1 MNLHVSTLDPAA
13 QPQPQPQ
20 TQTPVPLARY
30 EMHHYP
36 AALIDIRTL
45 PDGRR
50 LMLRPV
56 LPQDESLLAGLV
68 AQLSA
73 TGRRNRFHGAVNVG
87 AAQLQRMSRIDYSRE
102 LAFVITAF
110 QDAAECVIADARYCV
125 DADAQGA
132 EFALMV
138 DERWQRLGLGCWA
151 MQALCNAAQAAG
163 LTWLHG
169 EVLSDNAP
177 MLSLMQRCGLCC
189 TANPEDDRLM
199 QVQLRLGRAPSARF
213 PTPALARRS
222 ALAWLAR
229 RLSNEAWPDT
239 PPPAGSRHTVG
250 PIGSAS

>member
-1 MNLHVSTLDPAA
+1 MLFRSLDVSTLDPAA
-13 QPQPQPQ
+13 QPQPQ
-20 TQTPVPLARY
+20 TPLPLARY
-30 EMHHYP
+30 EIHHYP

-56 LPQDESLLAGLV
+56 LPQDESLLADLL

-73 TGRRNRFHGAVNVG
+73 AARRNRFHGAVDLG

-110 QDAAECVIADARYCV
+110 QGAAECVIADARYCV

-189 TANPEDDRLM
+189 TADPEDDRLM
-199 QVQLRLGRAPSARF
+199 QVQLRLGHAPSVRPSA
-213 PTPALARRS
+213 AACARRS
-222 ALAWLAR
+222 SLPWFTWRLPSKAWPTEAALA
-229 RLSNEAWPDT
+229 
-239 PPPAGSRHTVG
+239 GSQRAVG
-250 PIGSAS
+250 QAGSAS